1 MSDEKTKNAS
11 ENKFDAEEKFTKIQL
26 VKSKRF
32 EDRRDIL
39 SALLDNDTEYTIAQA
54 EDVINKYLKGRVL

>member
-32 EDRRDIL
+32 EDRHDIL

>member
-54 EDVINKYLKGRVL
+54 EDVINKYLKGRVF

>member
-39 SALLDNDTEYTIAQA
+39 SALLDNDAEYTIAQA

>member
-11 ENKFDAEEKFTKIQL
+11 DKFDAEEKFTRIQL

>member
-1 MSDEKTKNAS
+1 MSDEKAKNAS
-11 ENKFDAEEKFTKIQL
+11 DKFDAEEKFTKIQL

-39 SALLDNDTEYTIAQA
+39 SALLDNDTEYTITQA
-54 EDVINKYLKGRVL
+54 EAVINKYLKGRVL

>member
-11 ENKFDAEEKFTKIQL
+11 ENKFDAEEKFTKAQL

-32 EDRRDIL
+32 ENHRDIL
-39 SALLDNDTEYTIAQA
+39 SALLDGDEEYTITQA
-54 EDVINKYLKGRVL
+54 EAVINKYLKGRVL